1 MVSFVRVFAL
11 IVVLAVALADSS
23 MWERA
28 SVGDNLD
35 SFHRSLS
42 GKDSNDDDGNHLLAH
57 ASVAVEDSAAAD
69 GEAEASAGASVAS
82 TDDDCDPICGT
93 LESAMLPNQRGDG
106 DGDVGVIVAASV
118 GGGVAVG
125 AVAFA
130 FWRRSRSSQMG
141 HDQENDLRAALA
153 EEDSASM

>member
-1 MVSFVRVFAL
+1 M
-11 IVVLAVALADSS
+11 VVLAVALADSS

-35 SFHRSLS
+35 SFHRSLV
-42 GKDSNDDDGNHLLAH
+42 GKNNDDDDGNHLLGH

-69 GEAEASAGASVAS
+69 GEAEAPAGAAVAQ
-82 TDDDCDPICGT
+82 DDDACSPNCGT

-141 HDQENDLRAALA
+141 HNQENELRAALA
-153 EEDSASM
+153 EEDSARM